1 MALVGTNG
9 QGVGTSVFHQ
19 WAINCK
25 KHLSPDQMEIFDQF
39 IENAYDAME
48 EGNFCIFKNIC
59 YALIVVSVNRII
71 VFYFYV
77 IHKYFHMF
85 YKMYLTFK

>member
-1 MALVGTNG
+1 LALVGTNG

-25 KHLSPDQMEIFDQF
+25 KHLSSDQMEIFDQF

-48 EGNFCIFKNIC
+48 EGYFFIFEIIC
-59 YALIVVSVNRII
+59 YTLIMVFVYWI
-71 VFYFYV
+71 VDFYCLYYLNV
-77 IHKYFHMF
+77 I
-85 YKMYLTFK
+85 